1 VIDDEVH
8 RHPEE
13 ALLSELSVVVANEDK
28 KEAAASRSKAR
39 YGELSARPL
48 LRGWI
53 VTAGLFKVWMT
64 RSPTVHA
71 SAGSIAIISEVGTC
85 QSRQPSWSFGNS
97 RPVTDNPV
105 YLEESA

>member
-1 VIDDEVH
+1 MKSPLFVIDDEVH

-64 RSPTVHA
+64 RSPTVHP
-71 SAGSIAIISEVGTC
+71 SATKLCPHSGGKRLSEV
-85 QSRQPSWSFGNS
+85 
-97 RPVTDNPV
+97 
-105 YLEESA
+105 SARDRRNDLGHIVC